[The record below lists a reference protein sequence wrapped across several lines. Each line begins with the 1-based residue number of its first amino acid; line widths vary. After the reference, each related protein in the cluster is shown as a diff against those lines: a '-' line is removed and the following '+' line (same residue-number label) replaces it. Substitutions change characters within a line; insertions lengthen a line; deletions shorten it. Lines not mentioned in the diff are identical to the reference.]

1 MGMRTAVKSGVRGLG
16 LGGTMRTVP
25 PPSGRPPVDNL
36 APRDVEALAVAL
48 VAYHAR
54 FAPLFAR
61 AEQRHWARKYL
72 EGQLLEL
79 ERKSIEPMALALDG
93 GEVQAMQQF
102 ISVGAWDAD
111 VVLREH
117 QRYVA
122 ETLGDP
128 ATGVLIIDGCDF
140 PKQGTHSVGV
150 ARQWCGALGKV
161 ANCQASV
168 VACYASAQGFTL
180 VDRQLFLPERWFTEA
195 YEERRH
201 DCGIPDD
208 TTFRTKPA
216 LAAELIETLHARG
229 ALPFGWVTAD
239 EGFGKDPAFLDRVDR
254 LGVGYFVEVPRNTAV
269 WERRPPM
276 AVPPGSG
283 KGRPPTRERLAPEA
297 PGTVRVDHLAAQL
310 PATQWTRQRIKE
322 GAKGPMVAEFA
333 TVRAVAPRD
342 GLPGPDVWVVLRR
355 SLPDPQDPAAAP
367 VLKYYLSNAA
377 ATTPLPTFVWLSGM
391 RWPVET
397 AILEAKNELGMDHY
411 EVRGWTGWHHHT
423 ALTFLAHH
431 FLVTV
436 RLQLGGKITGTHRAP
451 SAPTLSGDSP
461 KTAPRSHRRPG
472 PAPAY
477 AAPQLRRLLFPPS
490 TYPARAL
497 RYVLTI

>member
-1 MGMRTAVKSGVRGLG
+1 MDLWMDDVALAAGLG
-16 LGGTMRTVP
+16 DTVP

-36 APRDVEALAVAL
+36 APRDVVGLAVAL

-93 GEVQAMQQF
+93 GEVDTVQGMQQF
-102 ISVGAWDAD
+102 ISVGAWEAD
-111 VVLREH
+111 LVLREH
-117 QRYVA
+117 QRGVA

-180 VDRQLFLPERWFTEA
+180 VDRQLFLPERWFTAA
-195 YEERRH
+195 YKERWH
-201 DCGIPDD
+201 DCGIPDG
-208 TTFRTKPA
+208 TAFRTKPA

-229 ALPFGWVTAD
+229 ALPFGWVTVD

-254 LGVGYFVEVPRNTAV
+254 LGVGYFAEVPRNTLV
-269 WERRPPM
+269 WGERPQL
-276 AVPPGSG
+276 AVPPATG
-283 KGRPPTRERLAPEA
+283 KGRPATRERVGSGE
-297 PGTVRVDHLAAQL
+297 PGAVRVAALTAQL
-310 PATQWTRQRIKE
+310 PATQWTRHRIKE
-322 GAKGPMVAEFA
+322 GAKGPMVADFA
-333 TVRAVAPRD
+333 TIRAVATRH

-355 SLPDPQDPAAAP
+355 SLPDPEDVDAP
-367 VLKYYLSNAA
+367 LVLKYYLSNASA
-377 ATTPLPTFVWLSGM
+377 ATPLATFVWLSGM

-397 AILEAKNELGMDHY
+397 AILEAKNELGLDHY
-411 EVRGWTGWHHHT
+411 EVRGWTGWQHHT

-436 RLQLGGKITGTHRAP
+436 RLQLGKKISGAHGVAST
-451 SAPTLSGDSP
+451 PTLGGDP
-461 KTAPRSHRRPG
+461 PQTDARRRRRPDP
-472 PAPAY
+472 PAAY
-477 AAPQLRRLLFPPS
+477 AAPQLRRLLLPPAPD
-490 TYPARAL
+490 PACPAGYL
-497 RYVLTI
+497 LTI